1 MFTESVELEY
11 LLAPI
16 SSERF
21 FRDTWEKVPLAI
33 HRDAGHFAGLFA
45 RRDLDAMIA
54 YSRPRFADTSAFE
67 LPGPRSPTYVRG
79 VLAEQPATAV
89 GNPSIAELRQVYEH
103 GKSVVIMAMQHR
115 WPAIAQLCRG
125 LEAVF
130 HCPVHANLYLT
141 PPGSQGFAAHFD
153 THEVFIL
160 QLEGVKHWGLYGD
173 AERLPL
179 AGDAA
184 PLTRRPGKPVQE
196 VTLKAGDLLYIPRGH
211 VHEASTAKESSLHL
225 TVGVNVYRWAD
236 LLHHALTCVSRQDD
250 VFREAIPGG
259 ALPELKARL
268 RQNFRS
274 LLEKLAGA
282 ADDQGLFEQAFAAL
296 GDQFFGQLQMLPCGQ
311 FEGHDVCGEIGLDT
325 PLSRNRQAICR
336 VLQNEEGAAI
346 EFPGNR
352 VGGPPR
358 IASALRFIA
367 ACTTFTARELPDD
380 LSEDAR
386 LVLVRRLVREG
397 LLNVADPPVAR
408 DDAARAYFRGA
419 ILSEENHVNDVR
431 ANQLAEAVGYVGGQG
446 LVG

>member
-1 MFTESVELEY
+1 MFTESVELQY

-16 SSERF
+16 SPDHF

-45 RRDLDAMIA
+45 RRDLDAVVA
-54 YSRPRFADTSAFE
+54 YSRPRFTDTSAFQP
-67 LPGPRSPTYVRG
+67 PGPRSPTYVRG
-79 VLAEQPATAV
+79 MSADQAAAAV
-89 GNPSIAELRQVYEH
+89 DQPSIAELRQIYER

-115 WPAIAQLCRG
+115 WPAIARLSRG
-125 LEAVF
+125 LEAAF

-160 QLEGVKHWGLYGD
+160 QLDGVKHWRLYGD
-173 AERLPL
+173 AEHLPL
-179 AGDAA
+179 ASDAA
-184 PLTRRPGKPVQE
+184 PLTRRPGKPAQE
-196 VTLKAGDLLYIPRGH
+196 ITLEAGDLLYIPRGH
-211 VHEASTAKESSLHL
+211 IHEASTATESSLHL
-225 TVGVNVYRWAD
+225 TIGVNVYRWAD
-236 LLHHALTCVSRQDD
+236 LLHHALTCISRQDD
-250 VFREAIPGG
+250 AFREAIPGG
-259 ALPELKARL
+259 ALPEGKARL
-268 RQNFRS
+268 KHNFQS
-274 LLEKLAGA
+274 LLKKLACA
-282 ADDQGLFEQAFAAL
+282 AQAEDLFEQAFAAV

-311 FEGHDVCGEIGLDT
+311 FAGHDACGEIELDT

-336 VLQNEEGAAI
+336 VLENEQGVAI

-367 ACTTFTARELPDD
+367 GRANFTARELPDD
-380 LSEDAR
+380 LSEEAR

-397 LLNVADPPVAR
+397 LLNVAAPPVAI
-408 DDAARAYFRGA
+408 DDADRSFFDGA